1 MNALSREQVKTS
13 RRISMVLRHRPESAG
28 LTLDANGWVP
38 VADLLAAL
46 GLTRAQLD
54 VIVENNDKSRFAITR
69 RDDGTDWIR
78 ASQGHSR
85 RVEVDLDLPPADPPG
100 VLYHGTPATNA
111 DSILRDGLRSKSR
124 HHVHLS
130 KDIPTALVVG
140 RRRSA
145 DVAVFEV
152 DTAAMVTAGHVF
164 HVSDN
169 GVWLTSVVPAAYLT
183 LGPAAGKQ
191 KRTNP

>member
-1 MNALSREQVKTS
+1 MTTLSRHQVRDS

-46 GLTRAQLD
+46 GLSRAELD
-54 VIVENNDKSRFAITR
+54 VIVENNDKSRFTIAR
-69 RDDGTDWIR
+69 RDDDADWIR
-78 ASQGHSR
+78 ANQGHSR
-85 RVEVDLDLPPADPPG
+85 RVDVDLDLPPADPPE
-100 VLYHGTPATNA
+100 VLYHGTPAVNVE
-111 DSILRDGLRSKSR
+111 SIMKDGLRSRSR

-130 KDIPTALVVG
+130 RDVPTALVVG

-145 DVAVFEV
+145 DVAIFEV
-152 DTAAMVTAGHVF
+152 AAADMVTAGHVF

-169 GVWLTSVVPAAYLT
+169 GVWLTSAVPPAYLA
-183 LGPAAGKQ
+183 L

>member
-1 MNALSREQVKTS
+1 
-13 RRISMVLRHRPESAG
+13 MVLRHRPESAG
-28 LTLDANGWVP
+28 LTLDPHGWVP

-54 VIVENNDKSRFAITR
+54 VIVENNDKSRFAIAR
-69 RDDGTDWIR
+69 RADGTEWIR

-85 RVEVDLDLPPADPPG
+85 RVEVDLGLPPADPPA
-100 VLYHGTPATNA
+100 VLFHGTPAANV
-111 DSILRDGLRSKSR
+111 DSIRRDGLRSRSR

-130 KDIPTALVVG
+130 SDVPTALKVG

-145 DVAVFEV
+145 DVAVFQV
-152 DTAAMVTAGHVF
+152 AAADMVTAGHVF
-164 HVSDN
+164 HRSDN
-169 GVWLTSVVPAAYLT
+169 GVWLTSAVPPGYLA
-183 LGPAAGKQ
+183 L

>member
-1 MNALSREQVKTS
+1 MNALSREQTRTS

-38 VADLLAAL
+38 VADLLTAL
-46 GLTRAQLD
+46 GLTRAELD
-54 VIVENNDKSRFAITR
+54 QIVENNDKSRFAVAR
-69 RDDGTDWIR
+69 RDDGADWIR

-85 RVEVDLDLPPADPPG
+85 RVRIDLDLPAADPPEI
-100 VLYHGTPATNA
+100 LYHGTPAANVA
-111 DSILRDGLRSKSR
+111 SILREGLRSRSR

-130 KDIPTALVVG
+130 KDVPTALTVG

-145 DVAVFEV
+145 EVAVFEV
-152 DTAAMVTAGHVF
+152 DTTAMVTAGHVF

-169 GVWLTSVVPAAYLT
+169 GVWLTVAVPAGYLS
-183 LGPAAGKQ
+183 L

>member
-1 MNALSREQVKTS
+1 MTVLTREQVRVS
-13 RRISMVLRHRPESAG
+13 RRISMVLRHRPETAG

-46 GLTRAQLD
+46 RLSRAELD
-54 VIVENNDKSRFAITR
+54 VIVEGNDKSRFAVAR
-69 RDDGTDWIR
+69 RDDGAEWIR

-85 RVEVDLDLPPADPPG
+85 RVAVDLDLPPVRPPA
-100 VLYHGTPATNA
+100 VLFHGTPEENVS
-111 DSILRDGLRSKSR
+111 SIRRDGLRPRSR

-130 KDIPTALVVG
+130 TDVPTALVVG

-145 DVAVFEV
+145 AVAIFEV
-152 DTAAMVTAGHVF
+152 DSGAMNDDGHEF
-164 HVSDN
+164 YRSEN
-169 GVWLTSVVPAAYLT
+169 GVWLAVTVPPQYLS
-183 LGPAAGKQ
+183 L

>member
-1 MNALSREQVKTS
+1 MTELSRAQVRVS
-13 RRISMVLRHRPESAG
+13 RRISMVLRHRPETAG

-46 GLTRAQLD
+46 RLSRAELD
-54 VIVENNDKSRFAITR
+54 VIVEHNDKARFAVAR
-69 RDDGTDWIR
+69 RDDGTEWIR

-85 RVEVDLDLPPADPPG
+85 RVAIDLDLPPCDPPP
-100 VLYHGTPATNA
+100 VLFHGTPAANVA
-111 DSILRDGLRSKSR
+111 SILRNGLHSRTR

-130 KDIPTALVVG
+130 KDVPTAVVVG

-152 DTAAMVTAGHVF
+152 AAAAMAGDGHVF
-164 HVSDN
+164 HHSEN
-169 GVWLTSVVPAAYLT
+169 GVWLTAAVPPSYLS
-183 LGPAAGKQ
+183 L
-191 KRTNP
+191 KRTNQ

>member
-1 MNALSREQVKTS
+1 MTVLSRDQVRVS

-46 GLTRAQLD
+46 SLSRGELD
-54 VIVENNDKSRFAITR
+54 VVVERNDKSRFAVAR
-69 RDDGTDWIR
+69 RADGSEWIR

-85 RVEVDLDLPPADPPG
+85 KVRVDLELPPADPPG
-100 VLYHGTPATNA
+100 VLFHGTPRDNLP
-111 DSILRDGLRSKSR
+111 SILRDGLRPRTR

-130 KDIPTALVVG
+130 KDVPTALAVG
-140 RRRSA
+140 GRRSA
-145 DVAVFEV
+145 DVVVLEV
-152 DTAAMVTAGHVF
+152 ATGPMAAAGHVF
-164 HVSDN
+164 HRSDN
-169 GVWLTSVVPAAYLT
+169 GVWLTAAVPAEFLT
-183 LGPAAGKQ
+183 L

>member
-1 MNALSREQVKTS
+1 MHALSRDQVRTS

-28 LTLDANGWVP
+28 LTLDAHGWVP

-54 VIVENNDKSRFAITR
+54 VIVDNNDKSRFAIAR
-69 RDDGTDWIR
+69 RGDGADWIR

-85 RVEVDLDLPPADPPG
+85 RVAVELDLPPADPPG
-100 VLYHGTPATNA
+100 VLYHGTPAANVE
-111 DSILRDGLRSKSR
+111 SILRDGLRPGSR

-130 KDIPTALVVG
+130 KDTPTALTVG

-145 DVAVFEV
+145 DVAILEV
-152 DTAAMVTAGHVF
+152 AAAAMVTAGHVF
-164 HVSDN
+164 HLSDN
-169 GVWLTSVVPAAYLT
+169 GVWLTSAVPAEYLS
-183 LGPAAGKQ
+183 L